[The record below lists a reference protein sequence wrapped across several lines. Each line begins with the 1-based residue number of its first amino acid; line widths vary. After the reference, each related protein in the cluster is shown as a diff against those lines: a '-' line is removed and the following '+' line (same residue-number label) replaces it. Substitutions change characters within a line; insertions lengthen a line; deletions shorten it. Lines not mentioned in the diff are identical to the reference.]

1 MFKYSLVFFF
11 FLFLEVVS
19 SQSIKIIEE
28 DTGLPIQGVR
38 IANKSITTSVYT
50 DDMGK
55 VDLSSFHEN
64 SLLYLSHYAYLKS
77 TYDSSKGVQVV
88 TMRKTTEALGEVVLS
103 VTKNKEQRYRIA
115 EHIEVVNAT
124 AIRKMAPQTSADI
137 LSNTPGVSVQKS
149 QFGGGSPVLRGMESN
164 RVLLVVDGV
173 RLNNAIYRKGHL
185 QNGITVSP
193 SILDRVEVLFGPSS
207 VLYGSDALGGVV
219 HYFTKELKTNPQT
232 AISNSFLS
240 RVSSVNNEFTIHGAS
255 ELQFDSWASY
265 TSIAHSRFGDV
276 MMGENRK
283 HGFSDWGK
291 VTMYSNNTDGTAIA
305 QPVQN
310 SNPSLQKK
318 AGYSQFDILQKFLFP
333 FSETSQLTFNLQYS
347 NSSDIPRFDKL
358 TEQTSEGDLKFAEW
372 HYGPQKRFLF
382 STQFR
387 FKNFNKWIDTG
398 VLTAAF
404 QSIEESRV
412 QRKFSAIDRRTTR
425 IEKVGVLSLNGDFS
439 VPLTADFKRNL
450 LYGFELVHNKVL
462 SEATGVLYEVM
473 TENNELAEVAE
484 NFTVQS
490 RYPDGGS
497 DYATQAL
504 YTEYRQDLNSKHT
517 LSTGLRYT
525 RTQLKAIWEN
535 NSFID
540 LPESDISLNNSS
552 LTGSVANVYKP
563 SHNFKINTILSSGF
577 RSPNI
582 DDVGKVREKEGAVT
596 VPNLS
601 LRPEFIYNSEVGF
614 EYLFKEK
621 QWKTELNLYYTRL
634 QNYIIRAPFDIETQ
648 AEGDSTI
655 AYEGEIVNVLSNV
668 NRGAASV
675 TGGSFA
681 FKGVLPKR
689 VKLKGSCTYTFGK
702 TLDTGEYLSSIPPF
716 FGNIIASYSLNSMDI
731 ALDYVF
737 SASKKAS
744 LYNTSEGIDNLE
756 QTPIVNPNSADE
768 TIRYA
773 GTPSW
778 AVFNLYL
785 EYPLSEILTLYVK
798 TSNIFDRHYKEFASA
813 ISAPGRNYSLSLQ
826 CDF

>member
-38 IANKSITTSVYT
+38 IANKPNTTSVFT

-55 VDLSSFHEN
+55 VDLSSFPRN

-77 TYDSSKGVQVV
+77 TYDSSKRLQIV
-88 TMRKTTEALGEVVLS
+88 TMQKTTEALDEVVLS

-219 HYFTKELKTNPQT
+219 HYFTKELKTNSDT
-232 AISNSFLS
+232 TIKSSFLS

-265 TSIAHSRFGDV
+265 TSISHSRFGDL
-276 MMGENRK
+276 MMGKNRK

-291 VTMYSNNTDGTAIA
+291 VTMYSNNTDKTAIA
-305 QPVQN
+305 QSVVN
-310 SNPSLQKK
+310 SDTSLQKQT
-318 AGYSQFDILQKFLFP
+318 GYSQFDILQKLLFP
-333 FSETSQLTFNLQYS
+333 TSETSQLTFNLQYS

-358 TEQTSEGDLKFAEW
+358 TEQTSAGDLKFAEW

-387 FKNFNKWIDTG
+387 FEDVNRWIDKG

-404 QSIEESRV
+404 QSIEESRE
-412 QRKFSAIDRRTTR
+412 QRRFSSIDRRTNRVET
-425 IEKVGVLSLNGDFS
+425 VGVLSLNGDFS
-439 VPLTADFKRNL
+439 VPLTVDLKRNL
-450 LYGFELVHNKVL
+450 LYGFELVHNNVA
-462 SEATGVLYEVM
+462 SEAIGILYEVA
-473 TENNELAEVAE
+473 TENNLLANIAE
-484 NFTVQS
+484 NYTIQS

-497 DYATQAL
+497 SYATQSL

-525 RTQLKAIWEN
+525 RTQLNATWEDS
-535 NSFID
+535 SFIT
-540 LPESDISLNNSS
+540 LPDSDIFLNNSS
-552 LTGSVANVYKP
+552 LTGSIANVYKP
-563 SHNFKINTILSSGF
+563 SRNFKINTILSSGF

-582 DDVGKVREKEGAVT
+582 DDIGKVREKEGAVT
-596 VPNLS
+596 VPNLT

-614 EYLFKEK
+614 EYFFKEK

-655 AYEGEIVNVLSNV
+655 EYEGETVQVLSNV
-668 NRGAASV
+668 NRGAAHV

-681 FKGVLPKR
+681 FKGVLPMHI
-689 VKLKGSCTYTFGK
+689 KLRGSCTYTFGK
-702 TLDTGEYLSSIPPF
+702 TLDTREYLSSIPPF
-716 FGNIIASYSLNSMDI
+716 FGNVTASYSLSSVDI
-731 ALDYVF
+731 ALGYVF

-744 LYNTSEGIDNLE
+744 WYNISEGIDNLE
-756 QTPIVNPNSADE
+756 QTPIVDPNSSDE

-778 AVFNLYL
+778 DIFNLHV
-785 EYPLSEILTLYVK
+785 EYPFSDSLKLYIK

-813 ISAPGRNYSLSLQ
+813 ISAPGRNYSVSLQ